1 MILNACDGLKL
12 NWHLWDPVAFANE
25 KPTMTT
31 MIITQ
36 DADDDDTVVDDE
48 SFADSELQMT

>member
-1 MILNACDGLKL
+1 
-12 NWHLWDPVAFANE
+12 
-25 KPTMTT
+25 MTT